1 MNRHI
6 VVLAE
11 ERLTIQGLLNRA
23 VMESP
28 TSDRMGS
35 FHVAKDESELLDT
48 LRLGVSILLLSS
60 TFSKKEHNDFIKQI
74 LAEYPTIRIISL
86 HHRYADRT
94 PLEHGAFYVIDKPV
108 RNPVLWSKLEE
119 AMNDIEEKEG
129 IDTLYSEPAE
139 EEVNEESKDS
149 EKYEHTFHVKQDE
162 SVPNVSHPSSPVII
176 ADDDDE
182 DDFDPFASYPKPTT
196 SPVVPSPVL
205 VVEEEDEEI
214 GVSGFLIKEDEV
226 EIPNQLSSQE
236 DVETVNEED
245 MPFDLIQDEDDGTND
260 GVNGETSSESFFVIN
275 ESFDVEREQGR
286 ITEPFVEEPKPVEE
300 SVNEE
305 QGVIPFELEDEEVFL
320 AEEETTMEKDEFVV
334 TDTEEEEASV
344 DTEETYVSDDLMLS
358 TEPIESVELD
368 EMVEE
373 DLEESEET
381 HELQLATESNT
392 TTLKPLEINGS
403 RTLQPP
409 KPDLEQ
415 EKDIFDKT
423 MVYDEKSEWTKADEG
438 FTAKNGQFVSLV
450 PPRPKRTLQTGETQ
464 RGQTDKDVD
473 SGGLFGSV
481 RSLFKK

>member
-11 ERLTIQGLLNRA
+11 ERQTIQELLKRA

-28 TSDRMGS
+28 TSDRMSS
-35 FHVAKDESELLDT
+35 FHIAKDESELLDT

-74 LAEYPTIRIISL
+74 LAEYPTIRVISL

-108 RNPVLWSKLEE
+108 RNHVLWTKLGE

-129 IDTLYSEPAE
+129 IDTLYAE
-139 EEVNEESKDS
+139 AVEEKTNEESNDS
-149 EKYEHTFHVKQDE
+149 DKNEHTFHVKHNE
-162 SVPNVSHPSSPVII
+162 VAPNVSHSSSPIII
-176 ADDDDE
+176 ADDE
-182 DDFDPFASYPKPTT
+182 DDGFDPFASYSTPTT

-205 VVEEEDEEI
+205 LVEENEAVET
-214 GVSGFLIKEDEV
+214 SGFLIEEDEV
-226 EIPNQLSSQE
+226 EISNQESSKE
-236 DVETVNEED
+236 EETVNEED
-245 MPFDLIQDEDDGTND
+245 IPFELIQDEDDGTNND
-260 GVNGETSSESFFVIN
+260 VNAETSSESSFVID
-275 ESFDVEREQGR
+275 ESFDGEREQGQ
-286 ITEPFVEEPKPVEE
+286 ITEPFVEEPNPAEE
-300 SVNEE
+300 SVNAE
-305 QGVIPFELEDEEVFL
+305 QGLIPFELEDEEVLL
-320 AEEETTMEKDEFVV
+320 AEEETTFEEDEFIA
-334 TDTEEEEASV
+334 TDTEEEETS
-344 DTEETYVSDDLMLS
+344 DETEKTYVFDDVMLS
-358 TEPIESVELD
+358 TEPIESIELD
-368 EMVEE
+368 EMVEDE
-373 DLEESEET
+373 LEESEEI
-381 HELQLATESNT
+381 HKLQLVTESNT
-392 TTLKPLEINGS
+392 TTVKPLEINDS
-403 RTLQPP
+403 RTLQPT

-450 PPRPKRTLQTGETQ
+450 PPRPKRTLQTGETH
-464 RGQTDKDVD
+464 RGKTDKDVD